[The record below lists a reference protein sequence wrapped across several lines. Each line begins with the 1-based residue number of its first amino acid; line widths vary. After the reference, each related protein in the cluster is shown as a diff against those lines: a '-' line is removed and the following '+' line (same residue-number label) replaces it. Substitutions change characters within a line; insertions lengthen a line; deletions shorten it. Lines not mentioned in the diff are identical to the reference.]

1 MGFVYRVAGRDAGT
15 RSGDDLKGGEMGDT
29 FTASNGVTVES
40 FGSFGESYIR
50 VSGVTLDDAYEG
62 VALRE
67 FFQHERDKELG
78 RWRWPEKPDYVVYP
92 TSVLTRVCV
101 LHETK
106 SPGVEWV
113 DAEDGGL
120 RYDYQKAAKAYF
132 AAHHEPKPWH
142 DAKPGEVWVLTVD
155 GSEYAWGVGT
165 GVDVGRFRF
174 VGGESNIPVTSAD
187 ITAGRKIWPEAPND

>member
-1 MGFVYRVAGRDAGT
+1 M
-15 RSGDDLKGGEMGDT
+15 SKT

-67 FFQHERDKELG
+67 FFQHERDKGLG
-78 RWRWPEKPDYVVYP
+78 RWRWAEKPDYVVYP
-92 TSVLTRVCV
+92 TAVLTRVCV

-106 SPGVEWV
+106 PPGVEWV
-113 DAEDGGL
+113 DAEDEGL

-132 AAHHEPKPWH
+132 AAHPESKPWH
-142 DAKPGEVWVLTVD
+142 DAKPGEVWELRVLCGPPNPYGVSGSGEFRHAQD
-155 GSEYAWGVGT
+155 GDIVRAEIT
-165 GVDVGRFRF
+165 DGRR
-174 VGGESNIPVTSAD
+174 
-187 ITAGRKIWPEAPND
+187 IWPEGD

>member
-1 MGFVYRVAGRDAGT
+1 M
-15 RSGDDLKGGEMGDT
+15 SKT

-142 DAKPGEVWVLTVD
+142 DAKPGEVWELRVLCGPPNPYGVSGSGEFRHAQD
-155 GSEYAWGVGT
+155 GDIVRAEIT
-165 GVDVGRFRF
+165 DGRR
-174 VGGESNIPVTSAD
+174 
-187 ITAGRKIWPEAPND
+187 IWPEGD